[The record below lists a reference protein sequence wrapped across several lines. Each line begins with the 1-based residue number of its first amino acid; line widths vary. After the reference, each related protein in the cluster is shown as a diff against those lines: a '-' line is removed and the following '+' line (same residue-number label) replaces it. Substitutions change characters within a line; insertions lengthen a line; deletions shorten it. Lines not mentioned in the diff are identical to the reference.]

1 MDAKLVINDNF
12 EKHLTKNVIVITT
25 HTFFYPAAN
34 LKKCIHRNL
43 DCSAFAKLLLKDMKA
58 VLPKLVAV
66 NSIIINVP
74 FFSQGLQLLIDE
86 VE

>member
-1 MDAKLVINDNF
+1 M
-12 EKHLTKNVIVITT
+12 
-25 HTFFYPAAN
+25 Y
-34 LKKCIHRNL
+34 RNL
-43 DCSAFAKLLLKDMKA
+43 DCPVFAKLLLKDMKA